1 MEGMLDRQE
10 EVTHAV
16 YEVHCVH
23 WVEHRIYRVSKL
35 LIHLIQLQIVELFG

>member
-10 EVTHAV
+10 EVAHVV
-16 YEVHCVH
+16 YVVHCVH
-23 WVEHRIYRVSKL
+23 WVEHRIYRVGKL